1 MSTSQ
6 HFLEQEYLDMG
17 FEKQHTLY
25 EDVESTSVSDSET
38 AGFIGGIKAT
48 REPSRQ
54 LRWKMNLSFL
64 RLGLEVCL
72 ATILLSLIAS
82 DSIHFSH
89 RTTKHR
95 IFGPTLP
102 RKEVILG
109 NAAGFGPPIEY
120 NNQAMLSNR
129 TEMAR
134 IHRNWQ
140 QLFPSES
147 RPRRLWSY
155 RIG

>member
-1 MSTSQ
+1 MA
-6 HFLEQEYLDMG
+6 
-17 FEKQHTLY
+17 FEKQDGLY
-25 EDVESTSVSDSET
+25 EDVESTSASSDSET
-38 AGFIGGIKAT
+38 VGFIGGIKT
-48 REPSRQ
+48 MREPSR
-54 LRWKMNLSFL
+54 RWKFNLSVL
-64 RLGLEVCL
+64 RIALELCLTTVLLG
-72 ATILLSLIAS
+72 LIAS
-82 DSIHFSH
+82 GSIHISRGVTEH
-89 RTTKHR
+89 RK
-95 IFGPTLP
+95 FGPTLP

-147 RPRRLWSY
+147 KQTQFRNYPLANFSVR
-155 RIG
+155 G